1 MRENKTILSIG
12 AGYPQEEFAD
22 AIKNRGYKLISVGKG
37 KNSEYVIAKSDVF
50 AELNTHSFEEIDN
63 WIVANNIKFDAAG
76 SFAGGGAILTLQQI
90 NKKYHMPTEVPD
102 DLMVGMD
109 KFSQAELYEKY
120 NLTSIKSW
128 TASEMEKVPEDVDE
142 FVVKPAIGRGSVGVE
157 FVSRETLVDRL
168 SKGLIPE
175 DYIIQVF
182 RKGKEYRMLLI
193 IQNCEI
199 KLLAPIL
206 RRSYK
211 KTSFLGRLS
220 CCTDELSRIEAYCER
235 MVEDMKLV
243 NGIIK
248 FDILVSQEHIDMIE
262 MDISVGGGIY
272 FKRYIEKL
280 FEWDI
285 INKYIDLILDYPID
299 HAHITNPKLV
309 MDYVYNETGK
319 PFEMNL
325 DVLESLLKERIVGEF
340 KVVCNK
346 FKPWETGKFGS
357 NADFICTVIHGDT
370 SVDSE
375 EISNLLNQ
383 KLFKVWEG

>member
-1 MRENKTILSIG
+1 MSKTILSVG

-22 AIKNRGYKLISVGKG
+22 AIKARGYKLLSIGKG
-37 KNSEYVIAKSDVF
+37 KNSEHVIKVSDVF
-50 AELNTHSFEEIDN
+50 AEIDTHSFEEVDR
-63 WIVANNIKFDAAG
+63 WIQNNNIQFDAAG

-128 TASEMEKVPEDVDE
+128 TVSEMNSVPEDVNE

-182 RKGKEYRMLLI
+182 RKGTEYRMLLI
-193 IQNCEI
+193 IQNSEI

-211 KTSFLGRLS
+211 NTSFLGRLS
-220 CCTDELSRIEAYCER
+220 CCTNELNRIEAYCER

-248 FDILVSQEHIDMIE
+248 FDILVSREHIDMIE

-285 INKYIDLILDYPID
+285 INKYIDLILDNPIE

-309 MDYVYNETGK
+309 MDYVYNETGE
-319 PFEMNL
+319 PFEMNS
-325 DVLESLLKERIVGEF
+325 DVLESALKEIIVGDF
-340 KVVCNK
+340 KVVYNK

-357 NADFICTVIHGDT
+357 NADFICTVIHGDS
-370 SVDSE
+370 SVDCE
-375 EISNLLNQ
+375 EISNMLNQ
-383 KLFKVWEG
+383 KLFKVWER